1 MECEKSDLAGWSAG
15 SQLSCGSD
23 GRARFRPLLC
33 AAVQACVR
41 DVLLLLITFRIMDF
55 SALSPVRPAGPMVT
69 VISIR
74 CQGC

>member
-41 DVLLLLITFRIMDF
+41 DVLVIFSIMDF
-55 SALSPVRPAGPMVT
+55 SALSLSAPLAPW
-69 VISIR
+69 
-74 CQGC
+74 